1 MKEAQRMYEK
11 SLKSL
16 PGPEPPDEYKGIIL
30 MNVNI
35 DCKSNVLLCTA
46 YPALQDSLVHRTF
59 LEELVF
65 WTVKFEF
72 PQKLVCLLL
81 NMLPDPDYK
90 VSVFDQMPYN
100 QFLYALKRFR
110 KRSLVPLCCIMR
122 EYPAC
127 WWGRQIPTHLAI
139 VSYMSVSSC
148 SVMKN

>member
-1 MKEAQRMYEK
+1 MYEK

-16 PGPEPPDEYKGIIL
+16 PGPEPPDEYKGITLNNAI
-30 MNVNI
+30 VN
-35 DCKSNVLLCTA
+35 CKVNFMLCSA

-90 VSVFDQMPYN
+90 VTILSSY
-100 QFLYALKRFR
+100 
-110 KRSLVPLCCIMR
+110 
-122 EYPAC
+122 
-127 WWGRQIPTHLAI
+127 HAI
-139 VSYMSVSSC
+139 SSC
-148 SVMKN
+148 ILAS